1 MSYQWLMRNSDDF
14 GVRQTIS
21 KTDKRDRFR
30 ALKRPRNGVK
40 TKRTVSSPKYPQRAG
55 NALESFLRTNRVWL
69 QSLYSFLAE
78 HIDPTCGAVVAEQ
91 QFLADKLNVSRS
103 TIKRWLNY
111 LETKN
116 AVVRIPVAGNV
127 CAYAL
132 DPHEVWKGYN
142 SSKGYAAFVSKTLVN
157 VDGDVQRRIVAMFK
171 GQEGDAKDQC
181 DLPLE

>member
-1 MSYQWLMRNSDDF
+1 MGLSLLNNS
-14 GVRQTIS
+14 
-21 KTDKRDRFR
+21 
-30 ALKRPRNGVK
+30 
-40 TKRTVSSPKYPQRAG
+40 
-55 NALESFLRTNRVWL
+55 
-69 QSLYSFLAE
+69 
-78 HIDPTCGAVVAEQ
+78 
-91 QFLADKLNVSRS
+91 FLADKLNVSRS

-171 GQEGDAKDQC
+171 GRKATLKTNATC
-181 DLPLE
+181 L

>member
-1 MSYQWLMRNSDDF
+1 M
-14 GVRQTIS
+14 IS
-21 KTDKRDRFR
+21 VLDKRSQRRMREIDLER
-30 ALKRPRNGVK
+30 AKEAQERREDQKNSKFTQV
-40 TKRTVSSPKYPQRAG
+40 SPKGWERIRELSKDKQGVA
-55 NALESFLRTNRVWL
+55 AIA
-69 QSLYSFLAE
+69 LYSFLAE

-111 LETKN
+111 LEAKN
-116 AVVRIPVAGNV
+116 AVVRIPVAGNF
-127 CAYAL
+127 CSYSL
-132 DPHEVWKGYN
+132 DPHEEWKGYN

>member
-1 MSYQWLMRNSDDF
+1 M
-14 GVRQTIS
+14 IS
-21 KTDKRDRFR
+21 GLDKRSQRRMREIDLER
-30 ALKRPRNGVK
+30 AKEAQERREDQKNSKFTQV
-40 TKRTVSSPKYPQRAG
+40 SPKGWERIRELSKDKQGVA
-55 NALESFLRTNRVWL
+55 AIA
-69 QSLYSFLAE
+69 LYSFLAE

-111 LETKN
+111 LEAKKCGSKN
-116 AVVRIPVAGNV
+116 PSCRQRLRL
-127 CAYAL
+127 CAR
-132 DPHEVWKGYN
+132 PHEVWKGYN